1 MPEKMPIFVTKE
13 SILMEI
19 VSNWIGGAN
28 DVLWSY
34 VLIVMLL
41 GCAVWF
47 TLRTRF
53 VQFRMIGEMVRL
65 LGDSAGNTPKGG
77 KHISSFQAF
86 AVSLASRVGTG
97 NLAGVA
103 TAIAVGGPGAV
114 FWMWVIAL
122 LGASSAFVESTL
134 AQLYKSKGKDS
145 FVGGPAY
152 YMEKGLGLRWMGM
165 FFAVLISITFGFAF
179 NSVQSNT
186 ICAAWEGAFGFDHVS
201 VGVVITLFTLLII
214 FGGIQ
219 RIAKVSSVIVPVMAL
234 GYIALALGIVL
245 FNIRQLP
252 GVLELIIGNAFGWEQ
267 ALGGSMGAALMQGI
281 KRGLFSNEAGM
292 GSAPNV
298 AATAHVSH
306 PVKQGLIQSL
316 GVFTDTLIICTCTAF
331 IILFSGAPLDGS
343 VNGVQLTQ
351 HALTNEIGS
360 AGGIFVAVA
369 IFLFA
374 FSSIIGNYYYGEANI
389 RFITQKKSILFVYR
403 LLVGGMVMFGA
414 LASLDLAWSLA
425 DITMALM
432 TICNLIAISLLSR
445 QSFLLLND
453 YVAQKRRGIKSP
465 VFNKES
471 IPELKDKAE
480 CW

>member
-1 MPEKMPIFVTKE
+1 MD
-13 SILMEI
+13 ILNE
-19 VSNWIGGAN
+19 WISSAN
-28 DVLWSY
+28 DILWSY
-34 VLIVMLL
+34 ILIVLLL
-41 GCAVWF
+41 GCALWF
-47 TLRTRF
+47 SIKSRF
-53 VQFRMIGEMVRL
+53 VQFRLIGEMVRL
-65 LGDSAGNTPKGG
+65 LGDSAGKGDHG
-77 KHISSFQAF
+77 EKHISSFQAF

-114 FWMWVIAL
+114 FWMWIIAL

-134 AQLYKSKGKDS
+134 AQLYKIKGKDS
-145 FVGGPAY
+145 FIGGPAY
-152 YMEKGLGLRWMGM
+152 YMKNGLGMRWMGVL
-165 FFAVLISITFGFAF
+165 FAVLLSITFGFAF

-186 ICAAWEGAFGFDHVS
+186 ICAAWESAFGVDHVLIGTILT
-201 VGVVITLFTLLII
+201 VGTLAVI
-214 FGGIQ
+214 FGGIH
-219 RIAKVSSVIVPVMAL
+219 RIASVSSVIVPVMAL

-245 FNIRQLP
+245 FNITKLP
-252 GVLELIIGNAFGWEQ
+252 AVLELIIGNAFGWEQ
-267 ALGGSMGAALMQGI
+267 IAGGSVGAALMQGI

-298 AATAHVSH
+298 AATAFVSH
-306 PVKQGLIQSL
+306 PVKQGLIQTL

-343 VNGVQLTQ
+343 VNGIQLTQ
-351 HALTNEIGS
+351 NALHNEIGS
-360 AGGIFVAVA
+360 IGRIFVAIA
-369 IFLFA
+369 ILLFA

-389 RFITQKKSILFVYR
+389 RFITPRRWVLVAYR
-403 LLVGGMVMFGA
+403 VLVGGMVMFGA

-445 QSFLLLND
+445 EAFLLLRD
-453 YVAQKRRGIKSP
+453 YQAQKREGIRSP
-465 VFNKES
+465 VFDKNR
-471 IPELKDKAE
+471 IPALKDKAE

>member
-1 MPEKMPIFVTKE
+1 MDIFNT
-13 SILMEI
+13 
-19 VSNWIGGAN
+19 WISAIN

-34 VLIVMLL
+34 ILIIMLL
-41 GCAVWF
+41 GCAIWF
-47 TLRTRF
+47 TLKTRF
-53 VQFRMIGEMVRL
+53 VQFRMIKEMIKL
-65 LGDSAGNTPKGG
+65 LGDSTGKTKNGE

-114 FWMWVIAL
+114 FWMWIIAL

-134 AQLYKSKGKDS
+134 AQLYKRRGKDS
-145 FVGGPAY
+145 FIGGPAY
-152 YMEKGLGLRWMGM
+152 YMERGLGLRWMGV

-186 ICAAWEGAFGFDHVS
+186 ICAAWEGAFGFDHR
-201 VGVVITLFTLLII
+201 VIGGILTILTILII

-219 RIAKVSSVIVPVMAL
+219 RIAKVSSIIVPVMAL
-234 GYIALALGIVL
+234 GYVALALGIVL
-245 FNIRQLP
+245 FNIGKLP
-252 GVLELIIGNAFGWEQ
+252 AVLELIIGNAFGWEQ
-267 ALGGSMGAALMQGI
+267 TIGGTVGAALMQGI

-298 AATAHVSH
+298 AATADVSH
-306 PVKQGLIQSL
+306 PVKQGLIQTL

-351 HALTNEIGS
+351 HALTNEVGNIGS
-360 AGGIFVAVA
+360 IFVAVA
-369 IFLFA
+369 ILLFA

-389 RFITQKKSILFVYR
+389 RFVTQKKSVLFTYR

-425 DITMALM
+425 DITMGLM
-432 TICNLIAISLLSR
+432 TICNLIAISLLGR
-445 QSFLLLND
+445 QAFLLLND
-453 YVAQKRRGIKSP
+453 YITQKRKGIASP
-465 VFNKES
+465 VFTKNS

>member
-1 MPEKMPIFVTKE
+1 
-13 SILMEI
+13 MEI
-19 VSNWIGGAN
+19 LYRWIDGIN

-34 VLIVMLL
+34 LLVALLL

-47 TLRTRF
+47 TLRTRG
-53 VQFRMIGEMVRL
+53 VQFRMLGEMVRV
-65 LGDSAGNTPKGG
+65 LGESAGSGPRGE
-77 KHISSFQAF
+77 KHVSSFQAF

-134 AQLYKSKGKDS
+134 AQLYKRKGRDS
-145 FVGGPAY
+145 YIGGPAY
-152 YMEKGLGLRWMGM
+152 YMERGLGKRWMGVL
-165 FFAVLISITFGFAF
+165 FAVLISVTFGFAF

-186 ICAAWEGAFGFDHVS
+186 ICAAWEGAFGFAHHW
-201 VGVVITLFTLLII
+201 VGAGLTLLTLLVI
-214 FGGIQ
+214 FGGIH
-219 RIAKVSSVIVPVMAL
+219 RIARVSGVVVPVMAL
-234 GYIALALGIVL
+234 GYIVLALGVVL
-245 FNIRQLP
+245 FNFRRLP
-252 GVLELIIGNAFGWEQ
+252 EVVELIVANAFGWEQ
-267 ALGGSMGAALMQGI
+267 AMGGGAGAALMQGI
-281 KRGLFSNEAGM
+281 RRGLFSNEAGM

-298 AATAHVSH
+298 AATASVTH
-306 PVKQGLIQSL
+306 PVKQGLIQTL
-316 GVFTDTLIICTCTAF
+316 GVFTDTLLICTCTAF

-351 HALTNEIGS
+351 HALTLEVGK

-389 RFITQKKSILFVYR
+389 RFITPKKSVLYIYR
-403 LLVGGMVMFGA
+403 LAVGGMVMFGA
-414 LASLDLAWSLA
+414 LASLELAWSLA
-425 DITMALM
+425 DITMAFM
-432 TICNLIAISLLSR
+432 TICNLFAISLLSK
-445 QSFLLLND
+445 QAFLLLHD
-453 YVAQKRRGIKSP
+453 YIAQKRSGIKSP
-465 VFNKES
+465 VFDKNKL
-471 IPELKDKAE
+471 PELKDKAE